1 MREENN
7 IGMYLVVS
15 DALLLYYKSSP
26 KTDSDA
32 CISDCL
38 IVTLQTRRL
47 QCSFCLPSVFGYVEQ
62 LI

>member
-1 MREENN
+1 MEENN
-7 IGMYLVVS
+7 ATHMGMYLGY
-15 DALLLYYKSSP
+15 LMHYYCI
-26 KTDSDA
+26 DLDA